1 MSQERVFEV
10 LKAAALALKDLDRW
24 DIVLNRSLAY
34 FETAVTNEWVWEG
47 DVNGK
52 NEFPFA
58 WMFPKKGLQK
68 RHEQNMTKLQ
78 LSLLLEFRAIL
89 SIMTGSATVPVKEQ
103 QEEEY
108 QDTSNL
114 PPRKRHRDMIPTPKL
129 MMKFSRS
136 KVERTTGAQNKA
148 ILV

>member
-52 NEFPFA
+52 NEFPFCLDV
-58 WMFPKKGLQK
+58 PQKGP
-68 RHEQNMTKLQ
+68 
-78 LSLLLEFRAIL
+78 S
-89 SIMTGSATVPVKEQ
+89 KE
-103 QEEEY
+103 
-108 QDTSNL
+108 T
-114 PPRKRHRDMIPTPKL
+114 
-129 MMKFSRS
+129 
-136 KVERTTGAQNKA
+136 
-148 ILV
+148 